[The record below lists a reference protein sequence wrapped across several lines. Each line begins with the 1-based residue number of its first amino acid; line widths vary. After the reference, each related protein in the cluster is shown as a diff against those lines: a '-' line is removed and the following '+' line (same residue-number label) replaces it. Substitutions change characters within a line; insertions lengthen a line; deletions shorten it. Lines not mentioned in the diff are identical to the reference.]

1 MLKNTQ
7 QLLEIMS
14 RLRHPEQG
22 CPWDLKQ
29 DFSSLIP
36 YVIEEAYEVVD
47 AIERNDLEDLRSE
60 LGDLL
65 LQVVFH
71 SQLADEKGLFNF
83 EQVSAGIC
91 DKLVRRHPHVFSD
104 TVFNSD
110 EDRQQAWEQAKADER
125 REKHNSATPS
135 SVLSGVAASLPALLE
150 CEKIQD
156 RAALHGFDWPEIS
169 PVFDKVTEELEEVKE
184 AWKSG
189 DQAHIRE
196 EVGDLLLVVVN
207 LARHL
212 KINPELALKESTKK
226 FSRRFQYI
234 ERQVEASGRSLTDC
248 ELIELDAYWLEAKKA
263 LKSHRPD

>member
-1 MLKNTQ
+1 
-7 QLLEIMS
+7 MS
-14 RLRHPEQG
+14 LLRHPEQG
-22 CPWDLKQ
+22 CAWDLKQ
-29 DFSSLIP
+29 DFTSLIP

-47 AIERNDLEDLRSE
+47 AIERNDPDDLRSE

-71 SQLADEKGLFNF
+71 SQIADEKGLFNF
-83 EQVSAGIC
+83 EQVSSSIC
-91 DKLVRRHPHVFSD
+91 DKLIRRHPHVFSD

-110 EDRQQAWEQAKADER
+110 EERHRAWEQAKAEER
-125 REKHNSATPS
+125 REKNKTTAPA

-156 RAALHGFDWPEIS
+156 RAAHHGFDWPETL
-169 PVFDKVTEELEEVKE
+169 PVFDKVMEELEEVKE

-189 DQAHIRE
+189 DQAHIQE
-196 EVGDLLLVVVN
+196 EIGDLLLVVVN

-212 KINPELALKESTKK
+212 KVNAELALKESTKK

-234 ERQVEASGRSLTDC
+234 ERQVEASGRTLTDC
-248 ELIELDAYWLEAKKA
+248 ELDELDAYWHEAKQV
-263 LKSHRPD
+263 LKKK